1 MMCGNTSLL
10 LSKGSRP
17 SAPYSNRLL
26 TSLWGTQTIK
36 DLSSACS
43 LSIEKAIQVYGSQPE
58 LLSLILSSKV
68 EEDRRKAEEAK
79 LRQKEIDYML
89 HQQQKKKDKP
99 TKPMPMLPHIPQKR
113 GDSIQPL
120 KASTHSTDSTLPPL
134 HIKSS
139 YSSPWNHR
147 TNETTRKTSID
158 MLLISEHDP
167 DLKLPELSIPSSRSS
182 TNTATSTEDNS
193 QLEYKR
199 PRSYSEGYD
208 PAAGSASSNETNTK
222 RRKREIQ
229 AITTII
235 ETKEFPYSDDYLWKN
250 NGNTVHKKTGFKSI
264 YYKCS
269 NGAKG
274 CPVNKT
280 VTFKDNGEYLIKYR
294 GEHLAECHRIK
305 RITDL

>member
-99 TKPMPMLPHIPQKR
+99 TKPMPILPHIPQKR

-193 QLEYKR
+193 QLE
-199 PRSYSEGYD
+199 
-208 PAAGSASSNETNTK
+208 
-222 RRKREIQ
+222 
-229 AITTII
+229 
-235 ETKEFPYSDDYLWKN
+235 
-250 NGNTVHKKTGFKSI
+250 
-264 YYKCS
+264 
-269 NGAKG
+269 
-274 CPVNKT
+274 
-280 VTFKDNGEYLIKYR
+280 
-294 GEHLAECHRIK
+294 
-305 RITDL
+305 